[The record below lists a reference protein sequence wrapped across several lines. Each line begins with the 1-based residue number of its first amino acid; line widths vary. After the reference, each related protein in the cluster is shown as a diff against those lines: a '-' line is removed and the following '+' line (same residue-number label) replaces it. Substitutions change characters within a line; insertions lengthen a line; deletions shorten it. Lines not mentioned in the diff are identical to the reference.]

1 MNTLLSRAWKIILV
15 VVLTSAPLVAN
26 AQERRDNDDNVL
38 FRQAD
43 NTIEFILDF
52 GSSGPIGGHG
62 VEAGTA
68 RGAIEGATL
77 TNFEFRGLS
86 LDNRVGIADIDGDRI
101 IFRKTGTGTFLPPLN
116 DPSSAADFQVYGLTG
131 SNIVLTGT
139 YTVVATTGKY
149 MKRFHLGETFPFS
162 SIATNPSWP
171 PATPPTPGTIVP
183 GTEYVVVYR
192 HP

>member
-1 MNTLLSRAWKIILV
+1 MNTLVSRAWKIIPV
-15 VVLTSAPLVAN
+15 VVLMSAPLVAH
-26 AQERRDNDDNVL
+26 AQERDKDDDVL
-38 FRQAD
+38 FKQAD
-43 NTIEFILDF
+43 NTVEFILDF
-52 GSSGPIGGHG
+52 DSSGLIGGHG

-77 TNFEFRGLS
+77 TNFLFRGLG

-116 DPSSAADFQVYGLTG
+116 DPSSAPNFQVYGLTG

-149 MKRFHLGETFPFS
+149 TKKFQIGETFPFS

-192 HP
+192 HR